1 MKSLFIRQRK
11 HQGRGTLVCL
21 CQTTWVLLQY
31 NRNSSSK
38 DQGMCVSGRTASCFT
53 HFLHL
58 SSFRWVILQHQQ
70 CSAFSFNLPDPQIVK
85 DSCIP
90 LSVHQTCSMNQLRGG
105 GQWHCCSHLED
116 NSERTLNLLR
126 WKELD
131 LPSNCS
137 VWMEINNDWHRLCFF
152 LTEET
157 KNTCCATCKGC
168 CIPKSFLQSLWLIN
182 DAQAL

>member
-21 CQTTWVLLQY
+21 CQMTWVLLQY

-38 DQGMCVSGRTASCFT
+38 DQGMCVSGRDCFLF
-53 HFLHL
+53 HSLPPLKFLRMGDVSPSAMFCFL
-58 SSFRWVILQHQQ
+58 LQPAR
-70 CSAFSFNLPDPQIVK
+70 SL

-90 LSVHQTCSMNQLRGG
+90 ISVHQTCSVNQLRGG
-105 GQWHCCSHLED
+105 DQCIAALVQKIIVKGLF
-116 NSERTLNLLR
+116 LNLLR

-137 VWMEINNDWHRLCFF
+137 IWMEINNDWHRLCFF

-168 CIPKSFLQSLWLIN
+168 CIPKSFLQSLWLTN
-182 DAQAL
+182 DAHAL